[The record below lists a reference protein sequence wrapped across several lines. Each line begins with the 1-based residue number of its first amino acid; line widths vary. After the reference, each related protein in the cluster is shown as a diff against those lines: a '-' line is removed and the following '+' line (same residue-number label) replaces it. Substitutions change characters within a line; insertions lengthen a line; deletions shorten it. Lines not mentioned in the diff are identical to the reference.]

1 MQTNHLKRIALL
13 SAKLGFLH
21 SAQDTLPFPPP
32 LCSSVISLS
41 SCKFSPYT
49 VGSIC
54 EFVVV
59 SIMGFFRF
67 SIAKTGSLCC
77 VAARPHGSNTASR
90 DWSVGPHEPY
100 WRTNSSY
107 SPPPS
112 RWDFSF
118 QPESLSFGSNDG
130 IQLYGSSASSNSRDS
145 RGWVRGNNYASGH
158 QFLVSDGIGP
168 YLSSLDVSPA
178 QQWTPPAVQEISMDD
193 YDNSSRDVVFR
204 PLYFSPAMEG
214 TSDARNSEGSISS
227 RSDSS
232 CDHEPTART
241 HHRNTRRSFM
251 PKATVHPLSFFSR
264 PDTADYRSSRCCLCG
279 RLLSQRSPCG
289 SRAIIRGGDA
299 PVAAVLACRHVFHAD
314 CLDQT
319 THDPPCPVCR
329 APDESGGP
337 HENRCR
343 PWGCDCVPVGAR
355 SNGGSALLSSLKF
368 RKSVSMKGGNN
379 SEEFPGKVR
388 RGGGGPFLPRVV
400 RGPG

>member
-1 MQTNHLKRIALL
+1 MYALDNDK
-13 SAKLGFLH
+13 SYEIDFVEWSGFL
-21 SAQDTLPFPPP
+21 SF
-32 LCSSVISLS
+32 SSQKDYYFLSWMFVIS
-41 SCKFSPYT
+41 
-49 VGSIC
+49 
-54 EFVVV
+54 
-59 SIMGFFRF
+59 
-67 SIAKTGSLCC
+67 KTGSLCC
-77 VAARPHGSNTASR
+77 VAARPHASNTASR

-118 QPESLSFGSNDG
+118 QPESLSFGSSDG

-145 RGWVRGNNYASGH
+145 RGWVRGNNYLSGH

-178 QQWTPPAVQEISMDD
+178 QQWTPPAIQEISMDD
-193 YDNSSRDVVFR
+193 YGNSSRDVVLR
-204 PLYFSPAMEG
+204 PLYFSPTMEG
-214 TSDARNSEGSISS
+214 TSEARNSEGSMSS

-232 CDHEPTART
+232 CDHEPAVRT

-251 PKATVHPLSFFSR
+251 PKAVHPLSFSR
-264 PDTADYRSSRCCLCG
+264 PEAGDYRSSRCCLCG

-289 SRAIIRGGDA
+289 SRAIIHGGDA
-299 PVAAVLACRHVFHAD
+299 PVAGVLACRHVFHAD

-329 APDESGGP
+329 SPDESGGP

-343 PWGCDCVPVGAR
+343 PWGCDCVPGAR
-355 SNGGSALLSSLKF
+355 SNGGSALLSLKF
-368 RKSVSMKGGNN
+368 RKSASIKGSNSNGSNNN
-379 SEEFPGKVR
+379 SSVVGEFPGKVR
-388 RGGGGPFLPRVV
+388 RGGALFSPRVV
-400 RGPG
+400 RGPS